1 MTDQFITT
9 ISSLVALGEFA
20 SSSEANWGN
29 PEESLDDPLCEP
41 GEQALGLQA
50 QRAEGEW
57 SSAIAAVR
65 QLLSSV
71 LSKLPT
77 ADPCQRDTQGVLLAG
92 PFPVLD
98 APQLTTQLSNWAFVP
113 RPLEQL
119 SLAFSQ
125 LMPAEET
132 VPTQQSAARILPLM
146 EADPLVGERFCLLLT
161 RQLSL
166 VLVLGRDA
174 NGELHFQFSF
184 TPKVVQSVWQ
194 LLRSRIVMIQPKHL
208 AVLDPLV
215 AQFEPQPPDY
225 RLVSQ
230 FGRLL
235 LSGLP
240 EAKPSPTHA
249 VERPWETALPEIAG
263 KTPKNAQTAAQNSL
277 QKNGQKIDDIARRT
291 AAQAVTAEAS
301 TASKAAALD
310 SELLKAMAHE
320 IRTPLT
326 TIRTLT
332 RSLLRRKTLDDKVTQ
347 RLTQIDRECTQQ
359 IDRFNLIFKAVE
371 LQSTVQKT
379 ARSPLT
385 ATPLTQLFQASIPQ
399 WQQAAA
405 RRDLDLEVTLP
416 PKLPMV
422 ASDPNLLRQVL
433 TGLVELF
440 THTVPTGSHIQL
452 QVISA
457 GHQIK
462 LQFQS
467 QPDPQAAQPTSCHGP
482 TLQSLGHL
490 LMFQPE
496 TGGVS
501 LNLDATKTLFKAL
514 GAKLTVREKATQGST
529 WNVFLPIET
538 ADFEQYPIV

>member
-1 MTDQFITT
+1 MVDQFVTT

-20 SSSEANWGN
+20 LNSPGDSWGDPSEDFGN
-29 PEESLDDPLCEP
+29 PLRASNQRSA
-41 GEQALGLQA
+41 GQQA
-50 QRAEGEW
+50 QRVEGEW
-57 SSAIAAVR
+57 RSAIAAVS
-65 QLLSSV
+65 QLLRSV
-71 LSKLPT
+71 LTHIPPQSGSESGPAQSGSPKTLSSQE
-77 ADPCQRDTQGVLLAG
+77 DVQGILLSG

-98 APQLTTQLSNWAFVP
+98 APQLTAQLSNWAFVP
-113 RPLEQL
+113 QPLEQL

-125 LMPAEET
+125 LMPAEGMA
-132 VPTQQSAARILPLM
+132 PTQPSAARILPLID
-146 EADPLVGERFCLLLT
+146 ADPLVSERFCLLLT
-161 RQLSL
+161 RHLSL

-184 TPKVVQSVWQ
+184 TPKVIQSVWQ
-194 LLRSRIVMIQPKHL
+194 LLRSRIVMIQPKQL

-230 FGRLL
+230 FSRLL

-240 EAKPSPTHA
+240 EIKAQPDHA
-249 VERPWETALPEIAG
+249 IERPWNHTPTASPPKP
-263 KTPKNAQTAAQNSL
+263 KT
-277 QKNGQKIDDIARRT
+277 
-291 AAQAVTAEAS
+291 AQAVATEAGV
-301 TASKAAALD
+301 ASKATALD

-332 RSLLRRKTLDDKVTQ
+332 RSVLRRSSLDAKVKQ

-379 ARSPLT
+379 PRSPLT

-399 WQQAAA
+399 WQQAAT
-405 RRDLDLEVTLP
+405 RRNLDLEVMLP

-440 THTVPTGSHIQL
+440 THTVSPGSHIQL

-467 QPDPQAAQPTSCHGP
+467 QPDPQAAQPDPCHGP
-482 TLQSLGHL
+482 SLQSLGHL

-514 GAKLTVREKATQGST
+514 GAKLTVRERATQGST
-529 WNVFLPIET
+529 WTVFLPIET
-538 ADFEQYPIV
+538 ANVDHYPIV

>member
-1 MTDQFITT
+1 MVDQFVTT
-9 ISSLVALGEFA
+9 ISSLVALGEFVLN
-20 SSSEANWGN
+20 SPGDSWGEPVEN
-29 PEESLDDPLCEP
+29 GGDPLRQP
-41 GEQALGLQA
+41 DPHSAGQQT
-50 QRAEGEW
+50 QRVEGEW
-57 SSAIAAVR
+57 SSAIAAVS
-65 QLLSSV
+65 QLLRSV
-71 LSKLPT
+71 LTQGPAQTVT
-77 ADPCQRDTQGVLLAG
+77 AKQGSPKKVPLKTGLSQSNVQGVLLSG

-98 APQLTTQLSNWAFVP
+98 APQLTAQLSNWAFVP
-113 RPLEQL
+113 QPLEQL

-132 VPTQQSAARILPLM
+132 APTQQSAARILPLID
-146 EADPLVGERFCLLLT
+146 ADPLVSERFCLLLT
-161 RQLSL
+161 HHLSL

-184 TPKVVQSVWQ
+184 TPKVIQSVWQ
-194 LLRSRIVMIQPKHL
+194 LLRSRIVMIQPKQL

-230 FGRLL
+230 FSRLML
-235 LSGLP
+235 YGLP
-240 EAKPSPTHA
+240 EIKAQPDHSI
-249 VERPWETALPEIAG
+249 ERPWNHALIETPP
-263 KTPKNAQTAAQNSL
+263 KTKSTAQTVKTEVS
-277 QKNGQKIDDIARRT
+277 
-291 AAQAVTAEAS
+291 VT
-301 TASKAAALD
+301 SKATSLD

-332 RSLLRRKTLDDKVTQ
+332 RSVLRRQSLDVKVKQ

-379 ARSPLT
+379 PRSPLT
-385 ATPLTQLFQASIPQ
+385 ATPLTQLFQESIPQ
-399 WQQAAA
+399 WQQAAT
-405 RRDLDLEVTLP
+405 RRNLDLEVILP
-416 PKLPMV
+416 PNLPMV

-467 QPDPQAAQPTSCHGP
+467 QPDPQETQSNHCH
-482 TLQSLGHL
+482 
-490 LMFQPE
+490 
-496 TGGVS
+496 
-501 LNLDATKTLFKAL
+501 
-514 GAKLTVREKATQGST
+514 
-529 WNVFLPIET
+529 
-538 ADFEQYPIV
+538 